1 MSDTDTHTPTCTY
14 ICAGCGFRAYYLG
27 FRWGMVEF
35 QIAGPVPGRKTERQG
50 LICPRCNGT
59 DVSVEAVEFV
69 EEEENNE

>member
-1 MSDTDTHTPTCTY
+1 
-14 ICAGCGFRAYYLG
+14 
-27 FRWGMVEF
+27 MVEF